1 MRYTLLVL
9 SFFTCCLAV
18 AQTFP
23 VQITTQLNVPY
34 SITLS
39 DYASSNAER
48 IVFSV
53 FADVSRPALQVKFRL
68 RIEGQ
73 NVVLQTRQDFNPP
86 PVTIQG
92 GIMERLTGFDLAAYF
107 DPANLTFQGIT
118 RQQFQKTG
126 KLPEGLYR
134 FELEAYEYNRNIKI
148 SNTGTASG
156 WLILND
162 PPIVNLPRQNEK
174 LRAQDPQN
182 LVIQWTPR
190 HTGSPNAAFSTEY
203 EVTLVEVWPST
214 RNPNDAILTSQ
225 PVFETTT
232 AATTLI
238 YGPAETPLEPGR
250 RYALRIR
257 AKAIA
262 GVEEVNLF
270 KNNGYSEVVTFV
282 YGDACDLPTDI
293 SADVI
298 SSSRIGL
305 QWQSLLNHTG
315 YSIKYRVAGSSNWYE
330 SKVISTETELTSLKP
345 ATRYE
350 YQMAAGCGPFN
361 STYSPI
367 AVATTKDEPAIAY
380 SCGLPVDPFNLDPAE
395 LAPSLKAGDIIDA
408 GDFRVTLAKV
418 EGSNGTFSGEGV
430 IVVPYFNKAKV
441 KTEFAGIKVN
451 KELRMVSGFMNVTG
465 AGVDVI
471 PQGVLD
477 LMDDLEEGL
486 DLLDSALNTLEANL
500 PETFDP
506 NSFVA
511 DTLINVSGGIS
522 SVYKDD
528 DGTVVIVDKNGQ
540 ETRLPAGTSAAVTD
554 SSGNAY
560 LVDSKGNVHKTDAA
574 TAKKAGNREYN
585 LTMKFVAAESS
596 KYGFDDLPAG
606 EAGSK
611 FAPLAEKYES
621 INGKYNVAW
630 KALSLGQSDGV
641 VAKLEGTGIDLS
653 KIRYEL
659 GGQPITPLPNAST
672 PGSHLLQL
680 TGLNDGEEGLLA
692 LYSPA
697 DPSGKDQVLGKLNV
711 VTYKETSKKLVVVP
725 VNGNAY
731 KGSAGSLA
739 AKLNAIY
746 GQAVVHWDVSV
757 AAGITVSNIS
767 PFDDGESGLLTNYTP
782 DMKKVISAYKDR
794 MSDDTYYIFLVS
806 NPKNNASLLGYMPRS
821 KPAGF
826 VFANN
831 HSTEDALVHTMA
843 HELGHGAFNLQHTFS
858 DDSKGG
864 KYKIPEGDT
873 DNLMDYTINFGTR
886 LYKHQ
891 WDKIRYNDIVIGM
904 LEDDEEAAYRESMVY
919 RCIPSTITKIFDTE
933 FYYNLDGQVVELGH
947 DYEPYSF
954 VGVSDKVNRVG
965 SLAVIRRKSDNKL
978 FFPAKS
984 NEKYPSYYARKTP
997 GTLDVNDKLNLVVKD
1012 KKPTVVLISDD
1023 GVPGWDFSTG

>member
-1 MRYTLLVL
+1 
-9 SFFTCCLAV
+9 
-18 AQTFP
+18 
-23 VQITTQLNVPY
+23 
-34 SITLS
+34 
-39 DYASSNAER
+39 
-48 IVFSV
+48 
-53 FADVSRPALQVKFRL
+53 
-68 RIEGQ
+68 
-73 NVVLQTRQDFNPP
+73 
-86 PVTIQG
+86 
-92 GIMERLTGFDLAAYF
+92 
-107 DPANLTFQGIT
+107 
-118 RQQFQKTG
+118 
-126 KLPEGLYR
+126 
-134 FELEAYEYNRNIKI
+134 
-148 SNTGTASG
+148 
-156 WLILND
+156 
-162 PPIVNLPRQNEK
+162 
-174 LRAQDPQN
+174 
-182 LVIQWTPR
+182 
-190 HTGSPNAAFSTEY
+190 
-203 EVTLVEVWPST
+203 
-214 RNPNDAILTSQ
+214 
-225 PVFETTT
+225 
-232 AATTLI
+232 
-238 YGPAETPLEPGR
+238 
-250 RYALRIR
+250 
-257 AKAIA
+257 
-262 GVEEVNLF
+262 
-270 KNNGYSEVVTFV
+270 
-282 YGDACDLPTDI
+282 
-293 SADVI
+293 
-298 SSSRIGL
+298 
-305 QWQSLLNHTG
+305 
-315 YSIKYRVAGSSNWYE
+315 
-330 SKVISTETELTSLKP
+330 
-345 ATRYE
+345 
-350 YQMAAGCGPFN
+350 
-361 STYSPI
+361 
-367 AVATTKDEPAIAY
+367 
-380 SCGLPVDPFNLDPAE
+380 
-395 LAPSLKAGDIIDA
+395 
-408 GDFRVTLAKV
+408 
-418 EGSNGTFSGEGV
+418 
-430 IVVPYFNKAKV
+430 
-441 KTEFAGIKVN
+441 
-451 KELRMVSGFMNVTG
+451 
-465 AGVDVI
+465 
-471 PQGVLD
+471 
-477 LMDDLEEGL
+477 
-486 DLLDSALNTLEANL
+486 
-500 PETFDP
+500 
-506 NSFVA
+506 
-511 DTLINVSGGIS
+511 
-522 SVYKDD
+522 
-528 DGTVVIVDKNGQ
+528 
-540 ETRLPAGTSAAVTD
+540 
-554 SSGNAY
+554 
-560 LVDSKGNVHKTDAA
+560 
-574 TAKKAGNREYN
+574 
-585 LTMKFVAAESS
+585 
-596 KYGFDDLPAG
+596 
-606 EAGSK
+606 
-611 FAPLAEKYES
+611 
-621 INGKYNVAW
+621 
-630 KALSLGQSDGV
+630 V

-767 PFDDGESGLLTNYTP
+767 LFDDGESGLLTNYTP

-864 KYKIPEGDT
+864 KYRIPEGDT